1 MRLCRLAHEGDDI
14 VLALRNRDCGGQDAV
29 DTRTLGVC
37 RADTGVGDYHAPN
50 LTWGKRNVKLRFPM
64 AGPQT
69 ATPPPSPAPSSA
81 PSPRAQLIH
90 IEVDRRL
97 GHEWDEWNGRPLP
110 GGGDF
115 SAAPGLFFRFAA
127 LTVAAATGALAL
139 LLYLIGPRLGTLW
152 PLLPRILWSV
162 LGLFAVL
169 QSLYLSVIAAAFYSG
184 RSLLPERLL
193 ERGPYLQLMNY
204 TSLVARAFGK
214 RDWVEH
220 AAIDIY
226 NTLAERRGRRVGKG
240 ELLVLIPRC
249 LSKQALDGVLEIAGR
264 YEVPVFVATR
274 GQLARRVIRERRP
287 RAVVAVACE
296 RDMMTGLR
304 DVAGKLPVL
313 GLTMQL
319 PNGPC
324 RDAAIDLG
332 QMERWVQGL
341 VVAAP
346 VPEHTKR

>member
-1 MRLCRLAHEGDDI
+1 LA
-14 VLALRNRDCGGQDAV
+14 
-29 DTRTLGVC
+29 
-37 RADTGVGDYHAPN
+37 
-50 LTWGKRNVKLRFPM
+50 K
-64 AGPQT
+64 
-69 ATPPPSPAPSSA
+69 
-81 PSPRAQLIH
+81 AQLIH

-110 GGGDF
+110 RGGDF
-115 SAAPGLFFRFAA
+115 SAAPGLFFRYAA
-127 LTVAAATGALAL
+127 LTIAAATAVVAL
-139 LLYLIGPRLGTLW
+139 LLYLVAPRLGGLW
-152 PLLPRILWSV
+152 AGLPRALWIT
-162 LGLFAVL
+162 LAVL
-169 QSLYLSVIAAAFYSG
+169 AGLKTLYLSVLVVSYYGG
-184 RSLLPERLL
+184 RNLLPERLM

-204 TSLVARAFGK
+204 ASLVARATGK

-220 AAIDIY
+220 AAIDVY

-324 RDAAIDLG
+324 RDASIDLD
-332 QMERWVQGL
+332 QMEKWVQGL
-341 VVAAP
+341 VGATARA
-346 VPEHTKR
+346 TSRS

>member
-1 MRLCRLAHEGDDI
+1 MAT
-14 VLALRNRDCGGQDAV
+14 AAS
-29 DTRTLGVC
+29 
-37 RADTGVGDYHAPN
+37 AP
-50 LTWGKRNVKLRFPM
+50 P
-64 AGPQT
+64 
-69 ATPPPSPAPSSA
+69 ATPPT
-81 PSPRAQLIH
+81 RAQLIH

-115 SAAPGLFFRFAA
+115 SAPPGLFFRFAA
-127 LTVAAATGALAL
+127 LTLALGSGLVAL
-139 LLYLIGPRLGTLW
+139 LLYLVGPRLAGLSPALPRTLW
-152 PLLPRILWSV
+152 IV
-162 LGLFAVL
+162 LGAAIVIKAVWL
-169 QSLYLSVIAAAFYSG
+169 GLAAGSFYSG
-184 RSLLPERLL
+184 TNLLHERLL
-193 ERGPYLQLMNY
+193 ERGPFLQLMNY
-204 TSLVARAFGK
+204 TSLTARLFGK

-226 NTLAERRGRRVGKG
+226 NTLAVRRGRKVGKG

-324 RDAAIDLG
+324 RDAVLDLP
-332 QMERWVQGL
+332 QMEEWVRGW
-341 VVAAP
+341 VGVSPSSSPAS
-346 VPEHTKR
+346 H

>member
-1 MRLCRLAHEGDDI
+1 M
-14 VLALRNRDCGGQDAV
+14 
-29 DTRTLGVC
+29 
-37 RADTGVGDYHAPN
+37 
-50 LTWGKRNVKLRFPM
+50 
-64 AGPQT
+64 
-69 ATPPPSPAPSSA
+69 
-81 PSPRAQLIH
+81 
-90 IEVDRRL
+90 

-226 NTLAERRGRRVGKG
+226 NTLAERRGRRVVKG

-341 VVAAP
+341 VAAAP

>member
-1 MRLCRLAHEGDDI
+1 
-14 VLALRNRDCGGQDAV
+14 
-29 DTRTLGVC
+29 
-37 RADTGVGDYHAPN
+37 
-50 LTWGKRNVKLRFPM
+50 
-64 AGPQT
+64 
-69 ATPPPSPAPSSA
+69 
-81 PSPRAQLIH
+81 
-90 IEVDRRL
+90 VDRRL

-115 SAAPGLFFRFAA
+115 SAAPRVFFRFAA
-127 LTVAAATGALAL
+127 LTIAAATGALAL
-139 LLYLIGPRLGTLW
+139 LLYLLAPRLGMLA
-152 PLLPRILWSV
+152 PLVPRILWSLLAV
-162 LGLFAVL
+162 LAVL
-169 QSLYLSVIAAAFYSG
+169 QWLYLGVLAASFYSG
-184 RSLLPERLL
+184 RNLLPERLM
-193 ERGPYLQLMNY
+193 ERGPYLRLMNY
-204 TSLVARAFGK
+204 TSLIARVFGK

-220 AAIDIY
+220 AAIDVY
-226 NTLAERRGRRVGKG
+226 NTLAERRGRKVGKG

-332 QMERWVQGL
+332 QMEQWVRGL
-341 VVAAP
+341 VGAAP
-346 VPEHTKR
+346 APQHTTP

>member
-1 MRLCRLAHEGDDI
+1 
-14 VLALRNRDCGGQDAV
+14 
-29 DTRTLGVC
+29 
-37 RADTGVGDYHAPN
+37 
-50 LTWGKRNVKLRFPM
+50 M
-64 AGPQT
+64 AK
-69 ATPPPSPAPSSA
+69 
-81 PSPRAQLIH
+81 AQLIH

-110 GGGDF
+110 NAGDF
-115 SAAPGLFFRFAA
+115 SAPARVFFTTAA
-127 LTVAAATGALAL
+127 LTIAAASAAAAL
-139 LLYLIGPRLGTLW
+139 LLYLIGPRLGALW
-152 PLLPRILWSV
+152 RPLPTILW
-162 LGLFAVL
+162 LTLAALAVL
-169 QSLYLSVIAAAFYSG
+169 QWLYLGVLGVSFYSG
-184 RSLLPERLL
+184 RNLLPERLL

-204 TSLVARAFGK
+204 TSLLARTFGR

-220 AAIDIY
+220 AAIDVY
-226 NTLAERRGRRVGKG
+226 NTLAERRGRRIGKG

-324 RDAAIDLG
+324 RDAAIDLE
-332 QMERWVQGL
+332 QMEKWVQGL
-341 VVAAP
+341 VA
-346 VPEHTKR
+346 TS

>member
-1 MRLCRLAHEGDDI
+1 
-14 VLALRNRDCGGQDAV
+14 
-29 DTRTLGVC
+29 
-37 RADTGVGDYHAPN
+37 
-50 LTWGKRNVKLRFPM
+50 M
-64 AGPQT
+64 AK
-69 ATPPPSPAPSSA
+69 
-81 PSPRAQLIH
+81 AQLIH

-97 GHEWDEWNGRPLP
+97 GHEWDEWNGKPLP
-110 GGGDF
+110 GNGDF
-115 SAAPGLFFRFAA
+115 AAAPGLFFQFAA
-127 LTVAAATGALAL
+127 VTIAAATATLAL
-139 LLYLIGPRLGTLW
+139 LLYLVGPRLATLW
-152 PLLPRILWSV
+152 PQLPRVLWITLAVLVALQTLYWSV
-162 LGLFAVL
+162 L
-169 QSLYLSVIAAAFYSG
+169 AASFYSG
-184 RSLLPERLL
+184 RNLLPERLM

-226 NTLAERRGRRVGKG
+226 NTLAERRGRTVGKG

-324 RDAAIDLG
+324 RDAALDLG

-341 VVAAP
+341 VAEGKPQHAP
-346 VPEHTKR
+346 AS

>member
-1 MRLCRLAHEGDDI
+1 
-14 VLALRNRDCGGQDAV
+14 
-29 DTRTLGVC
+29 
-37 RADTGVGDYHAPN
+37 
-50 LTWGKRNVKLRFPM
+50 M
-64 AGPQT
+64 A
-69 ATPPPSPAPSSA
+69 
-81 PSPRAQLIH
+81 RAQLIH

-97 GHEWDEWNGRPLP
+97 GHEWDEWNGQPLP

-115 SAAPGLFFRFAA
+115 SAAPRLFFGYAA
-127 LTVAAATGALAL
+127 LTIAAGSGALAL
-139 LLYLIGPRLGTLW
+139 LLYLVGPRLAMLW
-152 PLLPRILWSV
+152 TGSPTVLWIALALVAGLLIV
-162 LGLFAVL
+162 
-169 QSLYLSVIAAAFYSG
+169 YLLLLASSFYSG
-184 RSLLPERLL
+184 RNLLPERLL

-204 TSLVARAFGK
+204 TSLTARLFAR

-226 NTLAERRGRRVGKG
+226 NTLAERRGRKVGKG

-264 YEVPVFVATR
+264 YDVPVFVATR

-324 RDAAIDLG
+324 RDAAIDLS
-332 QMERWVQGL
+332 QLESWVQGL
-341 VVAAP
+341 VAERQ
-346 VPEHTKR
+346 PEHAPAR

>member
-1 MRLCRLAHEGDDI
+1 M
-14 VLALRNRDCGGQDAV
+14 
-29 DTRTLGVC
+29 
-37 RADTGVGDYHAPN
+37 
-50 LTWGKRNVKLRFPM
+50 
-64 AGPQT
+64 
-69 ATPPPSPAPSSA
+69 
-81 PSPRAQLIH
+81 
-90 IEVDRRL
+90 

-341 VVAAP
+341 VAAAP

>member
-1 MRLCRLAHEGDDI
+1 M
-14 VLALRNRDCGGQDAV
+14 
-29 DTRTLGVC
+29 
-37 RADTGVGDYHAPN
+37 
-50 LTWGKRNVKLRFPM
+50 KLRFLM
-64 AGPQT
+64 A
-69 ATPPPSPAPSSA
+69 PPPTTAPPASSA
-81 PSPRAQLIH
+81 PPQTSPRAQLIH

-115 SAAPGLFFRFAA
+115 SAAPRVFFRFAA
-127 LTVAAATGALAL
+127 LTIAAATGALAL
-139 LLYLIGPRLGTLW
+139 LLYLVGPRLGTLA
-152 PLLPRILWSV
+152 PLVPRILWS
-162 LGLFAVL
+162 LLAVL
-169 QSLYLSVIAAAFYSG
+169 AVLPWLYLGVVAASLYSG
-184 RSLLPERLL
+184 RNLLPERLM

-204 TSLVARAFGK
+204 TSLIARAFGK

-220 AAIDIY
+220 AAIDVY
-226 NTLAERRGRRVGKG
+226 NTLAERRGRKLGKG

-332 QMERWVQGL
+332 QMEQWVRGL
-341 VVAAP
+341 VGAAP
-346 VPEHTKR
+346 APEHTTP

>member
-1 MRLCRLAHEGDDI
+1 
-14 VLALRNRDCGGQDAV
+14 
-29 DTRTLGVC
+29 
-37 RADTGVGDYHAPN
+37 
-50 LTWGKRNVKLRFPM
+50 M
-64 AGPQT
+64 AAPQT
-69 ATPPPSPAPSSA
+69 ATPPSQA
-81 PSPRAQLIH
+81 PRAQLIH

-127 LTVAAATGALAL
+127 LTLAVLAAGAAF
-139 LLYLIGPRLGTLW
+139 LLYLVAPRLVTLSP
-152 PLLPRILWSV
+152 PLARDLWLV
-162 LGLFAVL
+162 LAAALGLAT
-169 QSLYLSVIAAAFYSG
+169 LYLIVLVASFYGG
-184 RSLLPERLL
+184 RNLLPERLM

-204 TSLVARAFGK
+204 ASLIARAFGK

-324 RDAAIDLG
+324 RDAAIDLD
-332 QMERWVQGL
+332 QMEKWVQGL
-341 VVAAP
+341 VA
-346 VPEHTKR
+346 TS

>member
-1 MRLCRLAHEGDDI
+1 MA
-14 VLALRNRDCGGQDAV
+14 
-29 DTRTLGVC
+29 
-37 RADTGVGDYHAPN
+37 AP
-50 LTWGKRNVKLRFPM
+50 TST
-64 AGPQT
+64 Q
-69 ATPPPSPAPSSA
+69 
-81 PSPRAQLIH
+81 PRAQLIH

-110 GGGDF
+110 KGGDF
-115 SAAPGLFFRFAA
+115 SAPPGLFFRYAA
-127 LTVAAATGALAL
+127 LTIVVATAAVAL
-139 LLYLIGPRLGTLW
+139 LLYLVGPRLAAIW
-152 PLLPRILWSV
+152 SPLPRVLWIG
-162 LGLFAVL
+162 LGALAGFQA
-169 QSLYLSVIAAAFYSG
+169 LYLSLAAGSYYG
-184 RSLLPERLL
+184 GTNLLPERLL
-193 ERGPYLQLMNY
+193 ERGLYLKLMNY
-204 TSLVARAFGK
+204 TSFIARAFGK

-226 NTLAERRGRRVGKG
+226 NTLAVRRRRKVGKG

-324 RDAAIDLG
+324 RDAGVDLG
-332 QMERWVQGL
+332 QMEEWVKGWVRAQ
-341 VVAAP
+341 
-346 VPEHTKR
+346 

>member
-1 MRLCRLAHEGDDI
+1 
-14 VLALRNRDCGGQDAV
+14 
-29 DTRTLGVC
+29 
-37 RADTGVGDYHAPN
+37 
-50 LTWGKRNVKLRFPM
+50 M
-64 AGPQT
+64 A
-69 ATPPPSPAPSSA
+69 
-81 PSPRAQLIH
+81 RAQLIH

-115 SAAPGLFFRFAA
+115 SAPPAVFFRFAA
-127 LTVAAATGALAL
+127 LTVAAAAGVIAF

-152 PLLPRILWSV
+152 GPLPRILWVTLATSAGV
-162 LGLFAVL
+162 TT
-169 QSLYLSVIAAAFYSG
+169 LYLGVLAGSYYSG
-184 RSLLPERLL
+184 RNFLPERLM

-204 TSLVARAFGK
+204 TSLLARGFGK

-220 AAIDIY
+220 AAIDVY
-226 NTLAERRGRRVGKG
+226 NTLAERRGRKVGKG

-324 RDAAIDLG
+324 RGAAIDLG
-332 QMERWVQGL
+332 RMEKCVQGL
-341 VVAAP
+341 VAEVKPQHAPASYRRPLRPRKAARHGRHHLHHDNRHTDDHARRGEGCAPP
-346 VPEHTKR
+346 VST

>member
-1 MRLCRLAHEGDDI
+1 
-14 VLALRNRDCGGQDAV
+14 
-29 DTRTLGVC
+29 
-37 RADTGVGDYHAPN
+37 
-50 LTWGKRNVKLRFPM
+50 M
-64 AGPQT
+64 A
-69 ATPPPSPAPSSA
+69 
-81 PSPRAQLIH
+81 RAQLIH

-110 GGGDF
+110 RGGDF
-115 SAAPGLFFRFAA
+115 SAPPGLFFRTAA
-127 LTVAAATGALAL
+127 LTVATAAAAVAL
-139 LLYLIGPRLGTLW
+139 LLYLVGPRLGTLW
-152 PLLPRILWSV
+152 APLPRILWTTLATV
-162 LGLFAVL
+162 TGMLL
-169 QSLYLSVIAAAFYSG
+169 LYLGVLAASYYSG
-184 RSLLPERLL
+184 RNLLPERLM
-193 ERGPYLQLMNY
+193 ERGAYLQLMNY
-204 TSLVARAFGK
+204 TSLLARVFGK

-220 AAIDIY
+220 AAIDVY
-226 NTLAERRGRRVGKG
+226 NTLAVRRGRRVGKG

-324 RDAAIDLG
+324 RDASIDLD
-332 QMERWVQGL
+332 QMEKWVQGL
-341 VVAAP
+341 VNGQVAP
-346 VPEHTKR
+346 Q

>member
-1 MRLCRLAHEGDDI
+1 M
-14 VLALRNRDCGGQDAV
+14 AV
-29 DTRTLGVC
+29 PQ
-37 RADTGVGDYHAPN
+37 AAP
-50 LTWGKRNVKLRFPM
+50 
-64 AGPQT
+64 
-69 ATPPPSPAPSSA
+69 PASA
-81 PSPRAQLIH
+81 PSAPRAQLIH

-115 SAAPGLFFRFAA
+115 SAPPGLFFRFAA
-127 LTVAAATGALAL
+127 LTGAAATGVLAL
-139 LLYLIGPRLGTLW
+139 LLFLIGPRLATLW
-152 PLLPRILWSV
+152 QRLPTVLWLLLA
-162 LGLFAVL
+162 GLLVL
-169 QSLYLSVIAAAFYSG
+169 QGLYLGVLALSFYTA

-204 TSLVARAFGK
+204 TSLLARAFGR

-220 AAIDIY
+220 AAIDVY
-226 NTLAERRGRRVGKG
+226 NTLAERRRRRVGKG

-249 LSKQALDGVLEIAGR
+249 LSKPALDGVLAIAGR

-324 RDAAIDLG
+324 RDAASDLD
-332 QMERWVQGL
+332 QMEKWVQGL
-341 VVAAP
+341 VAEQKPQGAP
-346 VPEHTKR
+346 GS

>member
-1 MRLCRLAHEGDDI
+1 MA
-14 VLALRNRDCGGQDAV
+14 
-29 DTRTLGVC
+29 
-37 RADTGVGDYHAPN
+37 APH
-50 LTWGKRNVKLRFPM
+50 
-64 AGPQT
+64 T
-69 ATPPPSPAPSSA
+69 ATPPPPPAPSSA
-81 PSPRAQLIH
+81 PSRAQLIH

-115 SAAPGLFFRFAA
+115 SAAPGQFFRYAA
-127 LTVAAATGALAL
+127 LTVVVATAAVAL
-139 LLYLIGPRLGTLW
+139 LLYLIGPRLAAFWAPLSQDLW
-152 PLLPRILWSV
+152 IALGV
-162 LGLFAVL
+162 LAAV
-169 QSLYLSVIAAAFYSG
+169 STLYLGVLAASFYSG
-184 RSLLPERLL
+184 RNLLPERLM

-204 TSLVARAFGK
+204 TSLVARGFGK

-220 AAIDIY
+220 AAIDVY

-313 GLTMQL
+313 GLTMRL

-324 RDAAIDLG
+324 RDAALDLA
-332 QMERWVQGL
+332 QMEEWVRGW
-341 VVAAP
+341 VSGVSGVGGVGA
-346 VPEHTKR
+346 

>member
-1 MRLCRLAHEGDDI
+1 
-14 VLALRNRDCGGQDAV
+14 
-29 DTRTLGVC
+29 
-37 RADTGVGDYHAPN
+37 
-50 LTWGKRNVKLRFPM
+50 
-64 AGPQT
+64 
-69 ATPPPSPAPSSA
+69 
-81 PSPRAQLIH
+81 LIH

-110 GGGDF
+110 KGGDF
-115 SAAPGLFFRFAA
+115 SAPPRLFFGFAA
-127 LTVAAATGALAL
+127 LTVATVSGVVAL
-139 LLYLIGPRLGTLW
+139 LLYLIAPRLGRLWGPLPQTLW
-152 PLLPRILWSV
+152 IALAA
-162 LGLFAVL
+162 FAAL
-169 QSLYLSVIAAAFYSG
+169 QWLYLGVLAAAFYST
-184 RSLLPERLL
+184 RNLLPERLL

-204 TSLVARAFGK
+204 TSLIARAFGK

-220 AAIDIY
+220 AAIDVY
-226 NTLAERRGRRVGKG
+226 NTLAERRNRRVGKG

-324 RDAAIDLG
+324 RDATIDLG

-341 VVAAP
+341 VAAAP
-346 VPEHTKR
+346 ARRHTKQ

>member
-1 MRLCRLAHEGDDI
+1 
-14 VLALRNRDCGGQDAV
+14 
-29 DTRTLGVC
+29 
-37 RADTGVGDYHAPN
+37 
-50 LTWGKRNVKLRFPM
+50 M
-64 AGPQT
+64 AAPQT
-69 ATPPPSPAPSSA
+69 APPPSHA
-81 PSPRAQLIH
+81 PRAQLIH

-127 LTVAAATGALAL
+127 LTLAALAAGAAF
-139 LLYLIGPRLGTLW
+139 LLYLVAPRLVTLSP
-152 PLLPRILWSV
+152 PLARDLWLV
-162 LGLFAVL
+162 LAAALGLATLYVIVL
-169 QSLYLSVIAAAFYSG
+169 AASFYGG
-184 RSLLPERLL
+184 RNLLPERLM
-193 ERGPYLQLMNY
+193 ERGPYLELMNY
-204 TSLVARAFGK
+204 ASLIARGFGK

-220 AAIDIY
+220 AAIDVY

-324 RDAAIDLG
+324 RDAAIDLD
-332 QMERWVQGL
+332 QMEKWVQGL
-341 VVAAP
+341 VS
-346 VPEHTKR
+346 TS

>member
-1 MRLCRLAHEGDDI
+1 M
-14 VLALRNRDCGGQDAV
+14 
-29 DTRTLGVC
+29 
-37 RADTGVGDYHAPN
+37 
-50 LTWGKRNVKLRFPM
+50 
-64 AGPQT
+64 
-69 ATPPPSPAPSSA
+69 
-81 PSPRAQLIH
+81 
-90 IEVDRRL
+90 DRRL

-115 SAAPGLFFRFAA
+115 SAAPRVFFRFAA
-127 LTVAAATGALAL
+127 LTIAAATGALAL
-139 LLYLIGPRLGTLW
+139 LLYLIGPRLGTLS
-152 PLLPRILWSV
+152 PLVPRILWSLVAV
-162 LGLFAVL
+162 LAVL
-169 QSLYLSVIAAAFYSG
+169 QWLYLGVVAASFYGG
-184 RSLLPERLL
+184 RNLLPERLM

-204 TSLVARAFGK
+204 TSLIARAFGK

-220 AAIDIY
+220 AAIDVY
-226 NTLAERRGRRVGKG
+226 NTLAERRGRKLGKG

-324 RDAAIDLG
+324 RDAVIDLG
-332 QMERWVQGL
+332 QMEQWVRGL
-341 VVAAP
+341 VGAAP
-346 VPEHTKR
+346 APGHTTP